1 MAPLVIPIVNRILIP
16 TIKGLEITSAYEYVG
31 RRFDRGTG
39 NLASILFVF
48 RTLIWSGII
57 IYTASF
63 AFSEISGLGLFTTI
77 ILLGIIT
84 TFYTSVGGFRTVI
97 WTDNLQL
104 WILLAGALSIP
115 IYVYY
120 LVGTGPMGWWETFS
134 EAGRG
139 EMQVF
144 SFDPTVRIT
153 IVGIMLNILF
163 WNICANGGDQ
173 VAIQRYLSTPS
184 IKAARRS
191 VWVYAWSNVVLYTTL
206 AICGLALFA
215 FYAHIS
221 NLPVAEFQAKIAPE
235 GDRLMP
241 RFIAQQL
248 PTGVSGLVMAALL
261 SAAMSS
267 LSSAINSISGVLTTH
282 FADRRKDS
290 RRGLLLDK
298 GVAAG
303 AGVVG
308 IGVAVIIA
316 VVMSRTGL
324 EHPGPERPGQ
334 RCLRGS
340 YRRPLLRGNP
350 VSQGRT
356 GKRS

>member
-1 MAPLVIPIVNRILIP
+1 MIRYGFAYCFGLIVAPLVIPIVNRIIIP

-31 RRFDRGTG
+31 RRFDRSTGT
-39 NLASILFVF
+39 LASVLFVF

-77 ILLGIIT
+77 ILLGVIT

-120 LVGTGPMGWWETFS
+120 LVGTGPAGWWETFS

-191 VWVYAWSNVVLYTTL
+191 VWVYAWSNVV
-206 AICGLALFA
+206 AL
-215 FYAHIS
+215 HHPGH
-221 NLPVAEFQAKIAPE
+221 L
-235 GDRLMP
+235 RLGPCSPSTPTSLTFRWRSSRP
-241 RFIAQQL
+241 R
-248 PTGVSGLVMAALL
+248 
-261 SAAMSS
+261 
-267 LSSAINSISGVLTTH
+267 
-282 FADRRKDS
+282 S
-290 RRGLLLDK
+290 RRRET
-298 GVAAG
+298 VSCRA
-303 AGVVG
+303 
-308 IGVAVIIA
+308 
-316 VVMSRTGL
+316 SS
-324 EHPGPERPGQ
+324 PSSCPPEFPAWSWRPSCRQ
-334 RCLRGS
+334 PCPAS
-340 YRRPLLRGNP
+340 ARPSTP
-350 VSQGRT
+350 SPA
-356 GKRS
+356 S

>member
-1 MAPLVIPIVNRILIP
+1 MIRYGFAYCFGLIVAPLVIPIVNRILIP
-16 TIKGLEITSAYEYVG
+16 TIKGLEITSAYEYVD
-31 RRFDRGTG
+31 RRFDRSTG
-39 NLASILFVF
+39 NLASTLFVF

-77 ILLGIIT
+77 ILLGVIT

-139 EMQVF
+139 EMQIF

-184 IKAARRS
+184 IKAAQRS

-206 AICGLALFA
+206 AVCGLALFA
-215 FYAHIS
+215 FYAIS
-221 NLPVAEFQAKIAPE
+221 PTCRWPSFRPRSLPRATGSCRASSPSNFPPE
-235 GDRLMP
+235 YP
-241 RFIAQQL
+241 AW
-248 PTGVSGLVMAALL
+248 SW
-261 SAAMSS
+261 
-267 LSSAINSISGVLTTH
+267 
-282 FADRRKDS
+282 
-290 RRGLLLDK
+290 
-298 GVAAG
+298 
-303 AGVVG
+303 
-308 IGVAVIIA
+308 
-316 VVMSRTGL
+316 
-324 EHPGPERPGQ
+324 RP
-334 RCLRGS
+334 CF
-340 YRRPLLRGNP
+340 RRPCPASARP
-350 VSQGRT
+350 ST
-356 GKRS
+356 PSPAS

>member
-1 MAPLVIPIVNRILIP
+1 MNLNPIDILVIIAYMGCLSLIGIYFSRRQKSRDEYFLGDRKVFWFLAGGSVLATILSTISYLSVPGEVIRYGFAYCFGLIVAPLVIPIVNRILIP

-39 NLASILFVF
+39 TLASTLFVF

-153 IVGIMLNILF
+153 IVGIMLQHPVLEHLRQRRGP
-163 WNICANGGDQ
+163 GGDP
-173 VAIQRYLSTPS
+173 ALSFDS
-184 IKAARRS
+184 LHQGGASLR
-191 VWVYAWSNVVLYTTL
+191 L
-206 AICGLALFA
+206 GL
-215 FYAHIS
+215 
-221 NLPVAEFQAKIAPE
+221 
-235 GDRLMP
+235 RLV
-241 RFIAQQL
+241 Q
-248 PTGVSGLVMAALL
+248 
-261 SAAMSS
+261 
-267 LSSAINSISGVLTTH
+267 
-282 FADRRKDS
+282 
-290 RRGLLLDK
+290 
-298 GVAAG
+298 
-303 AGVVG
+303 
-308 IGVAVIIA
+308 
-316 VVMSRTGL
+316 
-324 EHPGPERPGQ
+324 
-334 RCLRGS
+334 
-340 YRRPLLRGNP
+340 RRPLHHPGDLRPGP
-350 VSQGRT
+350 VRLLRPHLQPSGSRVPGQD
-356 GKRS
+356 RS